1 MKYFKVFLMW
11 LGFIVIASMCGEYA
25 ISRPV
30 NGYVQLLCLVGLVGL
45 VIYIA
50 DETVSIINNKKEEK

>member
-11 LGFIVIASMCGEYA
+11 LGFIVIASLCGEYA

-45 VIYIA
+45 VIYLV
-50 DETVSIINNKKEEK
+50 DETVSVINNKKEEK

>member
-11 LGFIVIASMCGEYA
+11 LGFIVIASLCGEYA

-45 VIYIA
+45 VIYLV
-50 DETVSIINNKKEEK
+50 DETVSVINNKKEKK